1 MRHGVL
7 FYFLIFFVGI
17 SLVGGSVFNTYSQF
31 VAEGP
36 LPQRTEIVIPKGVS
50 VKQVGSLLKE
60 QGIIESPSIFV
71 LGVRASGNT
80 QKIKAGEYSIPPR
93 SSTKMVMEIITGGKT
108 YVRRLLIPEGLTSYQ
123 IVELLKQ
130 TPTLTG
136 DIERLPRNG
145 TLLPETY
152 HYSYGDTRQ
161 CIIDRMQNAM
171 KRTLDELWPTRA
183 EGLPLK
189 TPEEAII
196 LASVVE
202 KETSLDKERAR
213 IASVF
218 YNRMAKKMRL
228 QSDPTVIFGL
238 TDGTGILKRSLTYK
252 DLRQSNAYNTY
263 VVYGLPAGAISNPG
277 RASIQAVLNPI
288 KSNDLYFVADGTGGH
303 VFATNYKDHQNNVNR
318 WRQLKKNKVALRQ
331 ARQQP
336 KASTIPIPYKIP
348 AALAASA
355 SKTEVKEPIVS
366 GAELVTPEN

>member
-7 FYFLIFFVGI
+7 FYFLIFFHWDFPGRGQCFEHLFSI
-17 SLVGGSVFNTYSQF
+17 CGRGAFTGKNRGCDSQRPVRQANWF
-31 VAEGP
+31 V
-36 LPQRTEIVIPKGVS
+36 I
-50 VKQVGSLLKE
+50 KE
-60 QGIIESPSIFV
+60 KGIIESPSIFV

-93 SSTKMVMEIITGGKT
+93 SSMKMVMEIITGGKT

-161 CIIDRMQNAM
+161 SLIDRMQNAM
-171 KRTLDELWPTRA
+171 KRTLDELWPNRM
-183 EGLPLK
+183 EGLPLQS
-189 TPEEAII
+189 PEEAVI

-202 KETSLDKERAR
+202 RETSLDRERAR

-218 YNRMAKKMRL
+218 FNRMAKKMRL

-238 TDGTGILKRSLTYK
+238 TNGTGILKRALTYK

-263 VVYGLPAGAISNPG
+263 VIMVCPRGRFPIRGAPLFK
-277 RASIQAVLNPI
+277 R
-288 KSNDLYFVADGTGGH
+288 F
-303 VFATNYKDHQNNVNR
+303 
-318 WRQLKKNKVALRQ
+318 
-331 ARQQP
+331 
-336 KASTIPIPYKIP
+336 
-348 AALAASA
+348 
-355 SKTEVKEPIVS
+355 
-366 GAELVTPEN
+366 